1 MKRFLAILVLISVI
15 LANPAIAEAM
25 QIKYGPISKYETL
38 ILYLE
43 NGDRLEAYGNYSTQ
57 LTLYRPGD
65 TTSRYFKDRPVYALG
80 ELPNG
85 NIYMATQIQNEDSS
99 GRYYYTSYELILD
112 RSTLNTISTNKS
124 DHTAF
129 HDQLLINIDSTIST
143 INSSAQGAQAAAN
156 NAYNTALTANA
167 NITNA
172 KTEIQNNINSIKT
185 DIQNSVQP
193 HIEKV
198 VGLSGATC
206 TKGTTFTVVISAS
219 GANQYCA
226 RVSGDSWSPW
236 AAENNISVPVGSTPG
251 AKTIEVKARNSLK
264 PASETSSSIIVF
276 KI

>member
-1 MKRFLAILVLISVI
+1 MKRFLAILVLIGVI

-25 QIKYGPISKYETL
+25 QIEYGPISKYETL

-43 NGDRLEAYGNYSTQ
+43 NGDRLEASGNYDTW
-57 LTLYRPGD
+57 LTLFRPGD
-65 TTSRYFKDRPVYALG
+65 TISHYFKDRPVYALG

-85 NIYMATQIQNEDSS
+85 NIYMATQAQNEDSS

-112 RSTLNTISTNKS
+112 RSTLNIISTNES

-143 INSSAQGAQAAAN
+143 INSSAQGAQTAAN

-172 KTEIQNNINSIKT
+172 KNEIQNSINSIKT
-185 DIQNSVQP
+185 DIQNTVQP

-198 VGLSGATC
+198 VGLGGATC
-206 TKGTTFTVVISAS
+206 TRSTTFTVVISAT
-219 GANQYCA
+219 GTNEYCA
-226 RVSGDSWSPW
+226 RVSGNSWSPW
-236 AAENNISVPVGSTPG
+236 TAENNISVPVGSTPG
-251 AKTIEVKARNSLK
+251 AKTIEIKTK
-264 PASETSSSIIVF
+264 TPAS
-276 KI
+276 